1 MTGSILI
8 VSTDQAIVRITSESL
23 ADAGYTVTV
32 AHEGMD
38 VERYCLAEQCEVVL
52 VEAGL
57 KSVDGLALLK
67 SMQVAKTSTEMI
79 VLVQSDAQ
87 DLADLFLKSG
97 AFDILLLPEEVS
109 NRYRIKSVV
118 LHAMELSRLEHR
130 QTQAQKMESLGRMT
144 GGVAH
149 DFNNLLTSVMGH
161 AHLLRQEVGSETMAY
176 GYVEQINDTC
186 KRAAAL
192 IHELLVVE
200 RNQTVRLE
208 RMELRK
214 VISTLEPTLRQM
226 LRGTIDFTLDIAGE
240 ENHVLIDRLHLEQ
253 VLSNLVVNARD
264 AMPEGGRLNV
274 STRSLELDKYEARV
288 LGVASGKFVR
298 LDVEDAGTGMD
309 EATRVKIFEPFFT
322 TKTGGRGTGLG
333 LATVRRIVSQS
344 GGAIKVASSIGAG
357 TTFSVF
363 LPVLKTKKLSVEDES
378 DSDLSKIE
386 TTSEPRVSMELQK
399 IDIDDQATE
408 NSRTVLVVDD
418 EDELRIALRS
428 GLEQSGYIVL
438 EASNGITG
446 LACLDQ
452 NDGGVDVIVADL
464 IMPLMNGVEF
474 VERVQ
479 AAYPS
484 VKVMF
489 ISGASNMSILDTSE
503 FDDPIPLLKKPFQLT
518 TLVRRVGELLT
529 STS

>member
-23 ADAGYTVTV
+23 TEAGYTVTV

-67 SMQVAKTSTEMI
+67 SLQVAKTSTELI
-79 VLVQSDAQ
+79 VLVQSDSQ
-87 DLADLFLKSG
+87 DLADLYLKSG
-97 AFDILLLPEEVS
+97 AFDLLLLPEEVS
-109 NRYRIKSVV
+109 NKYRIKSVV
-118 LHAMELSRLEHR
+118 LHAIELSRLEHR

-149 DFNNLLTSVMGH
+149 DFNNLLTSIMGH
-161 AHLLRQEVGSETMAY
+161 AHLLRQEVDPETMAY
-176 GYVEQINDTC
+176 GYVKQINDTC

-214 VISTLEPTLRQM
+214 VIASLEPTLRRM
-226 LRGTIDFTLDIAGE
+226 LPETIDFTLDIAGE

-264 AMPEGGRLNV
+264 AMPEGGRLHLN
-274 STRSLELDKYEARV
+274 THSLELDKYEARV
-288 LGVASGKFVR
+288 LGVASGKFVQ

-309 EATRVKIFEPFFT
+309 EATRAKIFEPFFT
-322 TKTGGRGTGLG
+322 TKAGGMGTGLG
-333 LATVRRIVSQS
+333 LATVQRIVSQS
-344 GGAIKVASSIGAG
+344 GGAIKLTSTIGTG
-357 TTFSVF
+357 STFSVF
-363 LPVLKTKKLSVEDES
+363 LPVLKTKILPVEDES
-378 DSDLSKIE
+378 ESDLS
-386 TTSEPRVSMELQK
+386 TVDSTSETRVGSPLQK
-399 IDIDDQATE
+399 NEMGGHATG

-438 EASNGITG
+438 EASNGIKG

-452 NDGGVDVIVADL
+452 NDGGVDVVVADL

-479 AAYPS
+479 SAYPS

-489 ISGASNMSILDTSE
+489 ISGATNMSILDTSE
-503 FDDPIPLLKKPFQLT
+503 FDDPIPLLRKPFQLT
-518 TLVRRVGELLT
+518 TLVRQVGELLT
-529 STS
+529 SPS